1 MWTVALS
8 QLRTQPRRYV
18 SLVLA
23 ILIGTLFLAAS
34 FLVSSTAQATLRATL
49 GSTYAG
55 ADLVVLPGGSEDVSD
70 LAGTGAEPGPLARLD
85 GVEEAYALRMA
96 WATARAADAEFGT
109 TVMPLPRDPALAGLT
124 VTAGTLPA
132 ADDARGVTLDAQ
144 TADRHGVAVGD
155 VVTLAGES
163 GPAPATTP
171 LDAVVTGLT
180 QPSPD
185 PMLSGQAQVWASSA
199 ALTAVQGQ
207 DGEAGFTPHLL
218 LRLADGA
225 DVPAVAEAAAA
236 GVDVDVATPD
246 EAVRSAVTQLSGGTD
261 LLGWVLG
268 GFAALAL
275 LVTALVIANTFQVL
289 VAQRTRDL
297 ALLRTIGSTTA
308 QVRAS
313 VLTEAAVV
321 GVVGSVLG
329 AGLAVAIVAGVAA
342 AARAMLDLP
351 FLTFG
356 LHPAGLAVLVAVG
369 VAVTVLAA
377 LAPAVAA
384 TRVAPL
390 EALRPKDEVT
400 AGSRGGRVRTAIGL
414 MLALGGTALMLGGV
428 FTREPVSA
436 IGGGALSFVGV
447 LLLARLSVPAAV
459 RGAAVLARPAGVPG
473 RLAGLNAVRHRSRTA
488 ATAAALLVGTTL
500 VALFLTGG
508 RTAQEQTAL
517 ALDTAYPVDLVVQL
531 PADADPAHAADAV
544 AATADVQAV
553 ALATPVGATENG
565 SPVLATP
572 AADLRAVVAR
582 LPEGVTGLGDPGT
595 ALVPDWVDADQVR
608 AEVAGAERT
617 FVPVRAGS
625 LSSGVYVAAEPL
637 REAGWDGAADAAV
650 PGQLLVAL
658 DPGVPVDRLQ
668 GLSEDVTRAA
678 GTGAAVID
686 GGAGERALYARI
698 IDAMLG
704 IVVALLAVSVL
715 IALIGVANTLSLS
728 VIERTRENALLRALG
743 LTRGGLRGTIAI
755 EAVLIAAV
763 AAVLGCA
770 LGVCYGWAGA
780 QLVLADLSA
789 TAGAGTAVRP
799 VVPWLEL
806 GLVVAVAA
814 LAGLAASLLPA
825 RRAARLSPVAGLAA
839 V

>member
-1 MWTVALS
+1 M
-8 QLRTQPRRYV
+8 
-18 SLVLA
+18 
-23 ILIGTLFLAAS
+23 
-34 FLVSSTAQATLRATL
+34 
-49 GSTYAG
+49 
-55 ADLVVLPGGSEDVSD
+55 
-70 LAGTGAEPGPLARLD
+70 
-85 GVEEAYALRMA
+85 
-96 WATARAADAEFGT
+96 
-109 TVMPLPRDPALAGLT
+109 
-124 VTAGTLPA
+124 
-132 ADDARGVTLDAQ
+132 
-144 TADRHGVAVGD
+144 
-155 VVTLAGES
+155 
-163 GPAPATTP
+163 
-171 LDAVVTGLT
+171 
-180 QPSPD
+180 
-185 PMLSGQAQVWASSA
+185 
-199 ALTAVQGQ
+199 
-207 DGEAGFTPHLL
+207 
-218 LRLADGA
+218 
-225 DVPAVAEAAAA
+225 
-236 GVDVDVATPD
+236 
-246 EAVRSAVTQLSGGTD
+246 
-261 LLGWVLG
+261 
-268 GFAALAL
+268 
-275 LVTALVIANTFQVL
+275 
-289 VAQRTRDL
+289 
-297 ALLRTIGSTTA
+297 
-308 QVRAS
+308 
-313 VLTEAAVV
+313 
-321 GVVGSVLG
+321 
-329 AGLAVAIVAGVAA
+329 
-342 AARAMLDLP
+342 
-351 FLTFG
+351 
-356 LHPAGLAVLVAVG
+356 
-369 VAVTVLAA
+369 
-377 LAPAVAA
+377 
-384 TRVAPL
+384 
-390 EALRPKDEVT
+390 
-400 AGSRGGRVRTAIGL
+400 
-414 MLALGGTALMLGGV
+414 
-428 FTREPVSA
+428 
-436 IGGGALSFVGV
+436 
-447 LLLARLSVPAAV
+447 
-459 RGAAVLARPAGVPG
+459 
-473 RLAGLNAVRHRSRTA
+473 
-488 ATAAALLVGTTL
+488 GTTL

-531 PADADPAHAADAV
+531 PADADPAHAAEAV

-608 AEVAGAERT
+608 AEVAGDART

-625 LSSGVYVAAEPL
+625 LSSGVYVASEPL
-637 REAGWDGAADAAV
+637 REAGWNGAAGAAV

-678 GTGAAVID
+678 GTGATVID

-770 LGVCYGWAGA
+770 LGVFYGWAGA